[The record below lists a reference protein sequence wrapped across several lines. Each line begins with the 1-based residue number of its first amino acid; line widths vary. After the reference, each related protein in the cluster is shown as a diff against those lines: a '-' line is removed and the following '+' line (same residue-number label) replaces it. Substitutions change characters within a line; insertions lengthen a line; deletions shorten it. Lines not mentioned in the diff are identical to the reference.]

1 MIDGFGNIGRF
12 CGIGVIDGFGNIGRF
27 CGIGGIGG
35 CGGVGNI
42 GGFCVIGGVGGL
54 KPTLQPTL
62 QPAVFW
68 IPACA
73 GMTVVV
79 KIRITAHIAI
89 FTAGRECRPAIGKTN
104 GRKTI

>member
-1 MIDGFGNIGRF
+1 MPPTMQRFSAESAGVGKPADVVGID
-12 CGIGVIDGFGNIGRF
+12 
-27 CGIGGIGG
+27 GIGGINGF
-35 CGGVGNI
+35 GNI